1 MAQDLTR
8 KETIGGREAATMNR
22 RAVSVFLLVLTML
35 IWGGTYVVTKA
46 GLDELPPMLFA
57 LLRFGVASVVLLP
70 LALWRG
76 RPIREVHRSW
86 QTLLLMAVAG
96 VGLYYVGFNLA
107 LDHTTASQGA
117 LVQSSIPAI
126 TAIMA
131 VIWLHERLPPRR
143 IVGIGLAVAGV
154 ILVVARSNSDG
165 GGRDPLIGN
174 LLMFGTVLAWGVY
187 TILAKRVANLD
198 PIVVVTA
205 VSVLG
210 GLLLVPAAL
219 VEGRHG
225 VATRISMANWGRIVY
240 LGALA
245 SAAGYLFYNRA
256 LRDLE
261 ASQVGTFV
269 NLVPVIGVVSGV
281 VILGDTITPL
291 ALLGGALVIGG
302 VWISSRRAATPP
314 SPSATT
320 DRIPSRPR
328 GTS

>member
-1 MAQDLTR
+1 MTS
-8 KETIGGREAATMNR
+8 R

-57 LLRFGVASVVLLP
+57 LLRFGVASAVLVP

-76 RPIREVHRSW
+76 GLAKLARRSW
-86 QTLLLMAVAG
+86 WTLLLMATAG
-96 VGLYYVGFNLA
+96 VGLYYIGFNLA
-107 LDHTTASQGA
+107 LHYTTASQGA

-131 VIWLHERLPPRR
+131 VIWLRERLPPRR
-143 IVGIGLAVAGV
+143 IVGIALAMAGV
-154 ILVVARSNSDG
+154 ILVVARGSSDG
-165 GGRDPLIGN
+165 GARDPLIGN

-187 TILAKRVANLD
+187 TMLAKRVAKLD
-198 PIVVVTA
+198 PILVVTA

-210 GLLLVPAAL
+210 GLLLIPAAL
-219 VEGRHG
+219 VEGRLG
-225 VATRISMANWGRIVY
+225 VAMRISLPNWGRIVY

-245 SAAGYLFYNRA
+245 SAGGYLFYNRA

-281 VILGDTITPL
+281 VVLGETITPL

-302 VWISSRRAATPP
+302 VWISSFQAAASPAPSDMAHRTP
-314 SPSATT
+314 
-320 DRIPSRPR
+320 
-328 GTS
+328 

>member
-1 MAQDLTR
+1 MYWPGRVSTSVSPAAPDR
-8 KETIGGREAATMNR
+8 ETNDGEGGATTMNR
-22 RAVSVFLLVLTML
+22 RAVSVLLLVLTML

-46 GLDELPPMLFA
+46 GLDEVPPMLFA
-57 LLRFGVASVVLLP
+57 LLRFGVASLVLVP
-70 LALWRG
+70 FALWRG
-76 RPIREVHRSW
+76 GLTIESRRSW

-96 VGLYYVGFNLA
+96 VGLYYIGFNLA
-107 LDHTTASQGA
+107 LHYTTASQGA

-131 VIWLHERLPPRR
+131 AIWLRERLPPRR

-154 ILVVARSNSDG
+154 ILVVVRSGPNG
-165 GGRDPLIGN
+165 AARDPLMGN

-187 TILAKRVANLD
+187 TMLAKRVANLD
-198 PIVVVTA
+198 PIVVVA
-205 VSVLG
+205 AISLLG
-210 GLLLVPAAL
+210 GLLLIPAAL
-219 VEGRHG
+219 VEGQQG
-225 VATRISMANWGRIVY
+225 MATRISVANWGRIVY

-245 SAAGYLFYNRA
+245 SAGGYLFYSRA
-256 LRDLE
+256 LQDLE

-302 VWISSRRAATPP
+302 VWISSLQTR
-314 SPSATT
+314 
-320 DRIPSRPR
+320 
-328 GTS
+328 